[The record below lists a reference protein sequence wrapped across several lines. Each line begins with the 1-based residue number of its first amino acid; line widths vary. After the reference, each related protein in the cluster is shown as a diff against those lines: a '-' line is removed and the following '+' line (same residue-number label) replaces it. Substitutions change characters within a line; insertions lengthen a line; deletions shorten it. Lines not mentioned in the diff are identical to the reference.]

1 MADLLPK
8 KYTIVQAANGDYY
21 AVTNDEGE
29 AQKMQKLSASQ
40 SALIQAH
47 GAAEDYLSRMLML
60 TPLGSGVKVRLP
72 KIFDEQQ

>member
-1 MADLLPK
+1 ME
-8 KYTIVQAANGDYY
+8 TTN

-47 GAAEDYLSRMLML
+47 GAS
-60 TPLGSGVKVRLP
+60 
-72 KIFDEQQ
+72 